1 VTWVFV
7 LALALGAFL
16 LMNWLV
22 RKPRSGRAALGAAL
36 LLGIAGYASQ
46 SHPQLA
52 GSPTAAREKVGGDP
66 GEVAARQK
74 LSATPAG
81 RDKWLVIADA
91 FARNGQFADA
101 ATVLRGSVEKDPKN
115 SDAWLAMANALVS
128 HADQRLSPA
137 AILAFRRAQNAAPDN
152 PGPPFFLGLALAQ
165 SGRLQE
171 GRAIWAELLARTPQG
186 APWRADLTDKVG
198 QLDRFIAE
206 RAVRQAGSPR

>member
-1 VTWVFV
+1 
-7 LALALGAFL
+7 
-16 LMNWLV
+16 
-22 RKPRSGRAALGAAL
+22 
-36 LLGIAGYASQ
+36 
-46 SHPQLA
+46 
-52 GSPTAAREKVGGDP
+52 
-66 GEVAARQK
+66 
-74 LSATPAG
+74 
-81 RDKWLVIADA
+81 
-91 FARNGQFADA
+91 
-101 ATVLRGSVEKDPKN
+101 
-115 SDAWLAMANALVS
+115 MANALVS